1 MEITLDLIKK
11 LREETGI
18 GIMECK
24 KALIEAGGD
33 LEKAKKI
40 LREKGLEFLASQ
52 GGREM
57 KEGRVEAYI
66 HHSGKVGVL
75 VEVDT
80 VTDFAANSREFREF
94 VKNLAMHIAAAKPR
108 WISPED
114 VPQEVIEEEKEI
126 LRAQAEREGKP
137 PHIVEKIVEG
147 RLRKFFE
154 ENCLLKQPYVK
165 DPSVTVEEV
174 LGELGRKI
182 SEQIVIK
189 RFARFE
195 VGEA

>member
-1 MEITLDLIKK
+1 MEISLDLIKK

-24 KALIEAGGD
+24 QALIEAGGD
-33 LEKAKKI
+33 LEKAKRI
-40 LREKGLEFLASQ
+40 LRERGKEFL
-52 GGREM
+52 GHRGRET
-57 KEGRVEAYI
+57 KEGRVEAYV

-80 VTDFAANSREFREF
+80 VTDFAANSQEFREF
-94 VKNLAMHIAAAKPR
+94 IRNLAMHIAAAKPR
-108 WISPED
+108 WISPDD
-114 VPQEVIEEEKEI
+114 VPEEVLEEERRI
-126 LRAQAEREGKP
+126 LRAQAEKEGKP

-147 RLRKFFE
+147 RLKKFFE

-165 DPSVTVEEV
+165 DPSVTVEDV

-182 SEQIVIK
+182 SEQVVIR

-195 VGEA
+195 VGEE

>member
-1 MEITLDLIKK
+1 MEVTLELIKK

-24 KALIEAGGD
+24 QALIEAGGD
-33 LEKAKKI
+33 IEKAKKI
-40 LREKGLEFLASQ
+40 LREKGKEFLGG
-52 GGREM
+52 GGRET

-75 VEVDT
+75 VEVNT
-80 VTDFAANSREFREF
+80 VTDFAANSEEFREF
-94 VKNLAMHIAAAKPR
+94 LKNLAMHIAAAKPR

-114 VPQEVIEEEKEI
+114 VPEEVIAEEKEI
-126 LRAQAEREGKP
+126 LRVQAEKEGKP
-137 PHIVEKIVEG
+137 PHIVERIVEG
-147 RLRKFFE
+147 RLKKFFE

-165 DPSVTVEEV
+165 DPSVTVEDV
-174 LGELGRKI
+174 LGELRHKI
-182 SEQIVIK
+182 SEDIVIR

-195 VGEA
+195 VGEK

>member
-1 MEITLDLIKK
+1 MEISLDLIKK

-40 LREKGLEFLASQ
+40 LREKGLEFLSSQ
-52 GGREM
+52 SGREM

-66 HHSGKVGVL
+66 HHSGKIGVL

-80 VTDFAANSREFREF
+80 VTDFAANSQEFREF

-126 LRAQAEREGKP
+126 LRAQAEKEGKP

-147 RLRKFFE
+147 RLKKFFE

>member
-1 MEITLDLIKK
+1 MEISLDLIKK

-40 LREKGLEFLASQ
+40 LREKGLEFLSSQ
-52 GGREM
+52 SGREM

-66 HHSGKVGVL
+66 HHSGKIGVL

-80 VTDFAANSREFREF
+80 VTDFAANSQEFREF

-126 LRAQAEREGKP
+126 LRAQAEKEGKP
-137 PHIVEKIVEG
+137 SHIVEKIVEG
-147 RLRKFFE
+147 RLKKFFE